1 MQPVHVPTLIVTGP
15 VGVGKTTVATAIVD
29 VLDAGGIPSA
39 FVDMDALRACYPR
52 PAGDPFHTALGYR
65 NLAALWAN
73 FREVGAER
81 LVLADV
87 VESRDLSP
95 YRRAVP
101 GADISIVRLIASP
114 ETITRRLHGRE
125 DGEALAWHLARAVEL
140 TALMEREGVG
150 DLVIDTNDKTPA
162 ALAEGILRRIGWLPA
177 HG

>member
-29 VLDAGGIPSA
+29 VLDGGGIPSA

-95 YRRAVP
+95 YRQAVP
-101 GADISIVRLIASP
+101 GADITVVRLIASP

-125 DGEALAWHLARAVEL
+125 DGVSLAWHLARAVEL
-140 TALMEREGVG
+140 ASLMEREGVG
-150 DLVIDTNDKTPA
+150 DLVIDTNDETPA
-162 ALAEGILRRIGWLPA
+162 ALAEGILRRIGWPPA
-177 HG
+177 HD